1 MNNVIKTKRI
11 LSVLV
16 FTSASIISIWAAT
29 QTFADTVNYHPIL
42 GHELYNF
49 DTWTLY
55 EPFAYFF
62 WLNAYSEYEPEKLS
76 DAIFPLYYVWLIAL
90 PPLMWL
96 SYRPK
101 PLTSHGTAAW
111 LTAEQELVA
120 AKLLPKPDEK
130 GEGVF
135 IGITDAGQYLRH
147 NGPEHLMVM
156 APTRS
161 GKGISLIIPTLLS
174 WTGSVLVMDIK
185 GENWGI
191 TAGFRQTILKQKC
204 LHFNPSDATDLT
216 CKFNP
221 FCEVRLGTPKE
232 VQDAQNIAQLLLDPD
247 GNGHD
252 DHWIQAGLGFM
263 TGAILCIAYLKR
275 LDDETATLNDLI
287 LFLTSTSKP
296 FTDVLQEDMLAA
308 PHILPG
314 DNVLSQLYGITHQTN
329 PRDYLTH
336 PIVASAAMEM
346 LNKAEKERSGVLSS
360 AIVKLSLYRD
370 PIVARNTSYSDFFIE
385 DLINYENPV
394 SLYMVIPPSDL
405 VRLMPLLRII
415 VSLVS
420 TRLIGKM
427 EFQNGQKVESNK
439 HRLLL
444 LLDEFPAFGKLEN
457 LEKAFAFIAGY
468 GLKAFIVVQSI
479 NQLNKI
485 YGKDNSIIDNCH
497 IRIFYAPNDTHTPT
511 EISKALG
518 TTTVKVIN
526 ESWSGFRF
534 FSKINYSTA
543 LVQRPLLTPGE
554 VSLLPYTK
562 EIVMIAGFKPLL
574 TNKNFYFDDINFQQR
589 YQKINAPTVS
599 DTLIGAPHDSVNNTF
614 AAINTDE
621 FIRIKTD
628 IDLL

>member
-599 DTLIGAPHDSVNNTF
+599 DALIGAPHDSVNNTF